1 MRRDWKSRPFKTAA
15 NRVFS
20 SRALLKLPR
29 YAFRRLP
36 THPDNLA
43 GIELPVESLYCSQK
57 VRTMKNNSRL
67 GRGIHK
73 FLRAALLLLPFLPSL
88 SVAEPIPLKRAVELA
103 LQHANGAA
111 IAAAEQQNASANYRQ
126 LRDNYVPQLVAGSG
140 LGYSYGFPLSLQG
153 SAPSIFN
160 INAQSALLHPELRA
174 FTRAAQSETTA
185 ATFHSKD
192 QRNQIIQDTVLSY
205 AELEKWERRLDRLRE
220 IYPDVQ
226 RMQAAVAQ
234 RVKEGID
241 SELDGTR
248 ARLSEARLRL
258 RIAEAQGSADVLRE
272 HLSKLTGLP
281 AAGIQ
286 TENDSLP
293 AFPAAGEN
301 APQQAADSSPAVQS
315 AMEHARAQ
323 YLRAQG
329 EHRSLLPTADFAAQ
343 YALLSTFNNYQ
354 NYYIPARICT
364 VSTGTFLCPSGTFQR
379 SNATFGISIRVPL
392 FNSSQRARA
401 EAADADA
408 IKAKRQADATRN
420 QVSEETL
427 RLQRAVT
434 QMQAAHD
441 VAEIEYEIA
450 QKSVEAVDTKMKSGT
465 ANLHDLDNA
474 RTQSSEKL
482 IALQDVTFEL
492 ERTQVAFLRAT
503 GNLENWALGVK

>member
-1 MRRDWKSRPFKTAA
+1 
-15 NRVFS
+15 
-20 SRALLKLPR
+20 
-29 YAFRRLP
+29 
-36 THPDNLA
+36 
-43 GIELPVESLYCSQK
+43 
-57 VRTMKNNSRL
+57 MKNNSRL

-73 FLRAALLLLPFLPSL
+73 FVWAAFLFLPSL
-88 SVAEPIPLKRAVELA
+88 SLAEPITLKRAVELA

-111 IAAAEQQNASANYRQ
+111 IAAAEEQNASANYQQ
-126 LRDNYVPQLVAGSG
+126 LRDNYLPQVVAGSG
-140 LGYSYGFPLSLQG
+140 LGYSYGSPLQG

-174 FTRAAQSETTA
+174 FIHAAQSETSA

-205 AELEKWERRLDRLRE
+205 AELEKWERRLDRLHE

-226 RMQAAVAQ
+226 KMQAAVAE

-286 TENDSLP
+286 TETDSLP
-293 AFPAAGEN
+293 AFPAA
-301 APQQAADSSPAVQS
+301 APEAAPEEDAPKKAADSSPAVQS
-315 AMEHARAQ
+315 AIEHARAQ

-329 EHRSLLPTADFAAQ
+329 ERRSLLPTIDFGAQ

-354 NYYIPARICT
+354 NYFIPARICT
-364 VSTGTFLCPSGTFQR
+364 VSVGTFLCPTGTFQR
-379 SNATFGISIRVPL
+379 NSATIGVSIRIPL
-392 FNSSQRARA
+392 FNPSQRARA
-401 EAADADA
+401 DAADADA
-408 IKAKRQADATRN
+408 LKAKRQADAARN
-420 QVSEETL
+420 QASEETL

-441 VAEIEYEIA
+441 VAELEYQIA
-450 QKSVEAVDTKMKSGT
+450 QKNAEAVETRMKSAT

-474 RTQSSEKL
+474 RSQSSEKL

-492 ERTQVAFLRAT
+492 DRNQVALLRAC
-503 GNLENWALGVK
+503 GNLETWALGTK

>member
-1 MRRDWKSRPFKTAA
+1 MKKKSW
-15 NRVFS
+15 S
-20 SRALLKLPR
+20 SAQIHMVLL
-29 YAFRRLP
+29 
-36 THPDNLA
+36 
-43 GIELPVESLYCSQK
+43 
-57 VRTMKNNSRL
+57 
-67 GRGIHK
+67 
-73 FLRAALLLLPFLPSL
+73 AALLFLPALSL
-88 SVAEPIPLKRAVELA
+88 AEPITLKHAVELA

-126 LRDNYVPQLVAGSG
+126 LRDNYLPQVTTGAA
-140 LGYSYGFPLSLQG
+140 LGWSYGFPLSLGG

-160 INAQSALLHPELRA
+160 INAQSALLHPELRS
-174 FTRAAQSETTA
+174 FIHAAQSDSSA
-185 ATFHSKD
+185 AGFRGKD

-205 AELEKWERRLDRLRE
+205 AELEKWEQRLDRLHE

-226 RMQAAVAQ
+226 KMQAAVAE

-293 AFPAAGEN
+293 AFPATASEDD
-301 APQQAADSSPAVQS
+301 ASKQAADTSPAVQS
-315 AMEHARAQ
+315 AIEHARAQ

-329 EHRSLLPTADFAAQ
+329 EHRTLLPTVDFGAQ

-354 NYYIPARICT
+354 NYYIPARPCT
-364 VSTGTFLCPSGTFQR
+364 VSIGTFLCPASTFQKN
-379 SNATFGISIRVPL
+379 NATVGVSIRIPL
-392 FNSSQRARA
+392 FNATQRARA
-401 EAADADA
+401 EAADAEA
-408 IKAKRQADATRN
+408 LKAKRQADAARN

-434 QMQAAHD
+434 QMQAARD
-441 VAEIEYEIA
+441 VAEIESEIA
-450 QKSVEAVDTKMKSGT
+450 QKNVEAVETRMRSST

-482 IALQDVTFEL
+482 IALQDVSFEL
-492 ERTQVAFLRAT
+492 ERNQVALLRAT
-503 GNLENWALGVK
+503 GNLEAWALGAR